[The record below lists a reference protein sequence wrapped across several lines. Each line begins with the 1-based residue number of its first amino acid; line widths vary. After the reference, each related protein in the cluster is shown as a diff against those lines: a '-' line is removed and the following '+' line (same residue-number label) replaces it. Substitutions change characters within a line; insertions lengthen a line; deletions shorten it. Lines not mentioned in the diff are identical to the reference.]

1 MQFNTS
7 ALFAALFGLAATEVQ
22 APVIRASAGRSR
34 SNKRTPRSRTPGHA
48 QPSGSKLAK
57 AASLGR
63 VGTW

>member
-1 MQFNTS
+1 MKFNTS
-7 ALFAALFGLAATEVQ
+7 ALFGALFGLAATEVS

-34 SNKRTPRSRTPGHA
+34 SNKLTPRSRTPGTP

-57 AASLGR
+57 AAERGR